1 MMENFWIL
9 LLIYTILLWNQRIL
23 FEMSMTKHMYNLILF
38 LGMQTSTFSTANKS
52 IE

>member
-1 MMENFWIL
+1 MMENFLIL
-9 LLIYTILLWNQRIL
+9 LLIHTILLWNQRIL

-38 LGMQTSTFSTANKS
+38 LGIQISTFSTANKS